1 MAADVLQVRATV
13 CVVGTRCYRSGGS
26 PEGLAAIQVLLV
38 LLEDL
43 CGRGEGRGQG
53 EERGGER
60 IGWGGRGE
68 ESWDRHVYLASVH
81 IQSLFS
87 NCLKHGRK

>member
-43 CGRGEGRGQG
+43 RGRGEGTGQG
-53 EERGGER
+53 EERGGGEDRVGRER
-60 IGWGGRGE
+60 GGKLG
-68 ESWDRHVYLASVH
+68 
-81 IQSLFS
+81 
-87 NCLKHGRK
+87 